1 MGQRRTGSTR
11 RTGGVAAK
19 RRVSK
24 DIRVTIVVVKWA
36 VRAIKHW
43 HWPTGL
49 LPVVGAI
56 LIGEAFTQLS
66 LMKALTGCATGR
78 RTGAGSQ
85 TVLRPSRASPL
96 PH

>member
-1 MGQRRTGSTR
+1 M
-11 RTGGVAAK
+11 GGVTAK
-19 RRVSK
+19 WRVAE
-24 DIRVTIVVVKWA
+24 DIRITIVVVKWA

-66 LMKALTGCATGR
+66 RMKALTRCATGR
-78 RTGAGSQ
+78 RAG
-85 TVLRPSRASPL
+85 
-96 PH
+96 